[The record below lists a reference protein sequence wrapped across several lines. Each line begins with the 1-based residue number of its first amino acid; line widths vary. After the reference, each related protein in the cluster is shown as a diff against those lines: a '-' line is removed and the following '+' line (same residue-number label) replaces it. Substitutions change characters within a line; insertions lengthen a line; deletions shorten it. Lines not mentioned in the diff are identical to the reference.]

1 MTIFFTLVHPFRKL
15 HTDLGQDTPSKHK
28 LLKRGGIQMG
38 KPKNSTQFCTQVIS
52 NKKKKIENNLED
64 IAKII
69 GVNESD
75 PISPHPLLPH
85 NIVIINI

>member
-1 MTIFFTLVHPFRKL
+1 
-15 HTDLGQDTPSKHK
+15 
-28 LLKRGGIQMG
+28 MG
-38 KPKNSTQFCTQVIS
+38 KPKNSAQFCKQVIS

-75 PISPHPLLPH
+75 PISPHPLWPH
-85 NIVIINI
+85 NIVIINMMR